1 MKMDLLADFEMLQ
14 KDAAGKPLTATTAI
28 NAINDTAKAMETLYD
43 SVKTAQTHLKL
54 KDK

>member
-1 MKMDLLADFEMLQ
+1 MDILADMEALQ
-14 KDAAGKPLTATTAI
+14 KDATNKPLTATTAI
-28 NAINDTAKAMETLYD
+28 HAINDTAKAMETLYD

>member
-1 MKMDLLADFEMLQ
+1 MLADLEVFQ
-14 KDAAGKPLTATTAI
+14 KDVDDRRVTATTAI

-43 SVKTAQTHLKL
+43 SVRTAQTHLKL

>member
-1 MKMDLLADFEMLQ
+1 MELLADMEALQ
-14 KDAAGKPLTATTAI
+14 KDATDKPLTATTAI
-28 NAINDTAKAMETLYD
+28 HAINDTAKAMETLYD